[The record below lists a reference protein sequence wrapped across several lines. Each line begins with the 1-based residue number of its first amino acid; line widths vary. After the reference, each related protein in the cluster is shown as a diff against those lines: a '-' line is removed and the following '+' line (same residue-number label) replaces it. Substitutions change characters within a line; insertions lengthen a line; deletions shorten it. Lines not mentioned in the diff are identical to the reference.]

1 MKSYFLTLPSPDVE
15 SSSDVALYSGLA
27 AGVVTVVLLIIAVT
41 LYRRSQS
48 EYGVDV
54 IDSSALTGGFQS
66 FSFKTSRQGEPLLF
80 SYKSRYTPNTY
91 KQIPEWCKERLN
103 PTVNIGFNH
112 IPYLRSNID
121 TCIKAV
127 ETSEG
132 RWKIRFYNS
141 SYNNFPL
148 TT

>member
-1 MKSYFLTLPSPDVE
+1 ME

-66 FSFKTSRQGEPLLF
+66 FSFKTSRQGEPGTRDFRVSIQNGRSEL
-80 SYKSRYTPNTY
+80 
-91 KQIPEWCKERLN
+91 KQMKNNHADNDRIPSLERKCFHFANFKRNAWNDWRLE
-103 PTVNIGFNH
+103 GF
-112 IPYLRSNID
+112 
-121 TCIKAV
+121 V
-127 ETSEG
+127 
-132 RWKIRFYNS
+132 F
-141 SYNNFPL
+141 
-148 TT
+148 